1 MQKSSS
7 RERRET
13 FLSFQPPAI
22 GDEEVEAVAETLR
35 SGWLTSGPRTAELE
49 ERFAAYLVALGYG
62 LAVLVRRRGAE
73 AAAIGFVWVVLA
85 WTLAVGVLTDLG
97 ENYRSRLPVDPLVVA
112 LVAVAAH
119 RLLLAIRATVPRRNA
134 EVLA

>member
-1 MQKSSS
+1 
-7 RERRET
+7 
-13 FLSFQPPAI
+13 
-22 GDEEVEAVAETLR
+22 
-35 SGWLTSGPRTAELE
+35 
-49 ERFAAYLVALGYG
+49 
-62 LAVLVRRRGAE
+62 VLVRRRGPE

-97 ENYRSRLPVDPLVVA
+97 ENYRSRLLVDPLVVV

-119 RLLLAIRATVPRRNA
+119 RLFVVVRASVPRRNA